1 MVLLSSEADS
11 EAEALDPLEPWQRR
25 MVAKKMTQC
34 KDEVVAHPHMMDL
47 GYHLVV
53 PAIPNRRKPTKEH
66 HWLARKALLCRVPW
80 GLSAGIAGPTT
91 LPADLGYVGQGRNR
105 FCYLVPP
112 PNEHAQPS
120 VLKLVSGDQ
129 SHGMEREAYR
139 RLPLLCAQVF
149 WEGEVRVKWPNSL
162 ERGVSVLRGL
172 VQAKCDLAVS
182 WLRTRRG
189 SPEAEQFMCYA
200 FIAVQYVRLAGFAV
214 CDCGEGN
221 LGVYA
226 LSKFPMVQFFDMQE
240 WKPEGQAEYLT
251 GFKNLVKEW
260 APGVLTLSA
269 VDWVATRLWLPRQP
283 FPDVLNS
290 MPTSGYSTFWMTT
303 VSLLSHVRNG
313 FRDEVLAHSRL
324 TWSLPWEGSWLYLD
338 RLSVPRLPQS
348 EEKGKKKK
356 KR

>member
-1 MVLLSSEADS
+1 M
-11 EAEALDPLEPWQRR
+11 
-25 MVAKKMTQC
+25 
-34 KDEVVAHPHMMDL
+34 
-47 GYHLVV
+47 
-53 PAIPNRRKPTKEH
+53 
-66 HWLARKALLCRVPW
+66 
-80 GLSAGIAGPTT
+80 
-91 LPADLGYVGQGRNR
+91 
-105 FCYLVPP
+105 PP

-129 SHGMEREAYR
+129 NHGMEREAYR

-162 ERGVSVLRGL
+162 ERRVSVLRGL

-182 WLRTRRG
+182 WLRGRRG

-260 APGVLTLSA
+260 APGVFDFVCRGLGGNKVMA
-269 VDWVATRLWLPRQP
+269 AKAAIPR
-283 FPDVLNS
+283 LNS

-313 FRDEVLAHSRL
+313 FRDEVPAHSRL
-324 TWSLPWEGSWLYLD
+324 TWSLPWEVHGWTLIGC
-338 RLSVPRLPQS
+338 RCRRLPQR
-348 EEKGKKKK
+348 KKK
-356 KR
+356 KRGNRSASRQLRPKARLTASLREWTEGTSC

>member
-1 MVLLSSEADS
+1 MKLGSHEGELKIVTATSSAAAPVREPLNSEEMVLLSSEADS

-112 PNEHAQPS
+112 PSEHAQPS

-226 LSKFPMVQFFDMQE
+226 LSKVPMVQFFDMQE

-260 APGVLTLSA
+260 APGVFDFVCRGLGGNKVMA
-269 VDWVATRLWLPRQP
+269 AKAAIPRCTEFHANLRVQHIL
-283 FPDVLNS
+283 DDNS
-290 MPTSGYSTFWMTT
+290 QF
-303 VSLLSHVRNG
+303 V
-313 FRDEVLAHSRL
+313 
-324 TWSLPWEGSWLYLD
+324 
-338 RLSVPRLPQS
+338 VPRKERLQ
-348 EEKGKKKK
+348 G
-356 KR
+356 